1 MKNLMLIATV
11 FSFLAITMTQ
21 NFARANDGL
30 PSGLEEN
37 VEKVEQD
44 QQVALEQNAI
54 ETKSELNETASGA
67 TDSSEVPALEPLNE
81 KRTNRIAS
89 NEVQM
94 DMMNVQGEVDLPKPV
109 KKETA
114 SDRLRKMRAALER
127 KNELIVRRKIEE
139 MRLKQELLMMQKIQ
153 RAMNQ
158 TMQNLD
164 KIN

>member
-1 MKNLMLIATV
+1 MKNIMMVTTAL
-11 FSFLAITMTQ
+11 SFMALTMTQ
-21 NFARANDGL
+21 NFAWSNDSL
-30 PSGLEEN
+30 PSGLDEQ
-37 VEKVEQD
+37 VEQD

-54 ETKSELNETASGA
+54 ETKSELKETTSGA
-67 TDSSEVPALEPLNE
+67 TDSGEVPALEPLNDTG
-81 KRTNRIAS
+81 RNRVAN
-89 NEVQM
+89 NEVRM
-94 DMMNVQGEVDLPKPV
+94 DMMNVQGDVDLPRPV

-114 SDRLRKMRAALER
+114 SDRMRKMRAALER